1 MAASVEIASDALRTG
16 APFAVTSPAAIAAWA
31 RARLSNKPR
40 DTNRRSARS
49 LVIGCL
55 YTTSCPALCRA
66 STSYVVAAKDV
77 DGRDEP
83 GHDDKEILLGELLPR
98 QLHHVAAQILA
109 ERFEGLGDD
118 AFGVEA

>member
-16 APFAVTSPAAIAAWA
+16 APFAVTSPAAMAPWA

-77 DGRDEP
+77 DGPEETRP
-83 GHDDKEILLGELLPR
+83 GDKKYYLGSEYR
-98 QLHHVAAQILA
+98 A
-109 ERFEGLGDD
+109 R
-118 AFGVEA
+118 